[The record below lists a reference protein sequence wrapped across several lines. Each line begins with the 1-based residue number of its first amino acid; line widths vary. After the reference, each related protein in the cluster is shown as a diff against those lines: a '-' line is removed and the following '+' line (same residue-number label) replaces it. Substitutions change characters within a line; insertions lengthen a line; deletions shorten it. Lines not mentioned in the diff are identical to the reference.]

1 MTQPHTP
8 PALPDDV
15 AIVEVGPRDGLQ
27 SLERVY
33 PVAVRGAMIR
43 ELVQA
48 GVSVMEATSFM
59 RPDVVPQ
66 MRDAE
71 DLMALLRQEA
81 IACTFRALV
90 PNARGAE
97 RAAAAGVDEFAA
109 LFTCSETYAMKNQ
122 NMTIEENFRAVE
134 DVAAIAEREKVPLLV
149 SMGLTMFCPYEGPV
163 PPDRV
168 HAMIERLRA
177 WGVRRVTIATTAGV
191 DGPGQLYALASGIL
205 ERWPDMHLGYHLH
218 NTNGLGSANIL
229 AALQAGVGAIE
240 TSIGGLGGGIRMPR
254 GMPYFGNFPTEDL
267 VQMLSELGV
276 RTGIEL
282 DAILAA
288 SERIQALLELDE
300 VASFA
305 ARGGTRQRIL
315 ELSAG

>member
-1 MTQPHTP
+1 MKAL
-8 PALPDDV
+8 PALPEAV
-15 AIVEVGPRDGLQ
+15 TVVEVGPRDGLQ
-27 SLERVY
+27 SLARVY
-33 PVAVRGAMIR
+33 PVSVRAEMIR
-43 ELVQA
+43 ELVAA

-66 MRDAE
+66 MQDAE
-71 DLMALLRQEA
+71 NLIALLRQEP
-81 IACTFRALV
+81 IDCTLRALV

-109 LFTCSETYAMKNQ
+109 LFTCSETYCRKNQ
-122 NMTIEENFRAVE
+122 NMTIEENFGAVE
-134 DVAAIAEREKVPLLV
+134 AVAAVAERERIPLLV
-149 SMGLTMFCPYEGPV
+149 SMGLTMFCPYEGEI
-163 PPDRV
+163 PPERV
-168 HAMIERLRA
+168 YAMIERMRG
-177 WGVRRVTIATTAGV
+177 WGVRRITIATTAGV
-191 DGPGQLYALASGIL
+191 DGPRQVHALSSGIL
-205 ERWPDMHLGYHLH
+205 ECWPNMSLGYHLH

-229 AALQAGVGAIE
+229 AALQAGVEAIE

-267 VQMLSELGV
+267 VQLLSELGV
-276 RTGIEL
+276 RTGIDL

-288 SERIQALLELDE
+288 SGRIQSLLELDE

-305 ARGGTRQRIL
+305 ARGGTRARVL